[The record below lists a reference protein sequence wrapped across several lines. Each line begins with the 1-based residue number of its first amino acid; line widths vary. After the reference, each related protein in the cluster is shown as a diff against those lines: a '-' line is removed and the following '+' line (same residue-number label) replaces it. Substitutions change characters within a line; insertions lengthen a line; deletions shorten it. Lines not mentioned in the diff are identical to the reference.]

1 MFNTPRQT
9 HRYGTSG
16 SLTANNGFGSANFM
30 GDDPLA
36 NSTYDGLDPW
46 SSAPSPDLPPPPSA
60 VPPSPFAS
68 VLDEAKAPS
77 LYQKAFGVVNP
88 SGTGETSISSL
99 FRVLLTSGVSAS
111 TIDRIV
117 NLVSSRPR
125 VSKLEFFVA
134 LALVAL
140 AQTGKDISIE
150 QVASLAAQDALPVA
164 SLAAQD
170 ALPVPSLD
178 LGAIAPATSTFSSR
192 RDSVV
197 TSPRDA
203 MQPIYSSDD
212 PWQRV
217 TDTNGGNAS
226 LVNGAPSSVSGTGLP
241 REWWRRQERVQV
253 QLIGMQGFILKRY
266 MLYAVASDRGT
277 PVSRR
282 YSEFAFLWECLVRRY
297 PFRLLLQLP
306 PKRIGPDE
314 SFLEQRRQERA
325 STILKFCSV
334 RRALLIRYGSTKEP
348 PSNHPVI
355 KEDGLL
361 AVFLTEP
368 SLEQWRKH
376 NTLSLEEES
385 ASKRLD
391 KVEEMTIPSD
401 LEDKLK
407 IVRNKLSPVI
417 EQWQKICILAERLIK
432 RREAAAVRNPHAIFR
447 RSFLSSV
454 LTPSVPSSSSAA
466 SPTSSP
472 PASPV
477 SMVSSVLPV
486 LPSVSVFGSFASAPI
501 VGSARPDGS
510 ADGGFYTSYWEDS
523 QADLSRLTITLNA
536 LNELNAQCWRGDD
549 CELCSGVQSGL
560 GQVSNHI
567 GKQSD
572 NLDQRARVMSLSTLE
587 ALKSQRDLYIAMR
600 DLFLRH
606 DRLSSDNVERLKKR
620 IETTQ
625 SKLEGIRVAQKDGWE
640 QEVDRLS
647 GLVEHDQATIASLL
661 NRRIFIRYS
670 MWHELRVVLHNR
682 ENTLITQVVREFT
695 RDESAFAEVVLTNWN
710 SLAKAVENMP
720 YE

>member
-9 HRYGTSG
+9 QRYGTSG
-16 SLTANNGFGSANFM
+16 SLTANNGFGSASFM

-46 SSAPSPDLPPPPSA
+46 SSAPSPDIPPPPSSA
-60 VPPSPFAS
+60 PPSPFAS

-77 LYQKAFGVVNP
+77 LYQKAFSVVNP

-99 FRVLLTSGVSAS
+99 SRVLLTSGVSAS

-150 QVASLAAQDALPVA
+150 QVASLAAQDALPV
-164 SLAAQD
+164 
-170 ALPVPSLD
+170 PSLD

-192 RDSVV
+192 RDSMV
-197 TSPRDA
+197 TSPHDA
-203 MQPIYSSDD
+203 MQPTYSSDD

-282 YSEFAFLWECLVRRY
+282 YSEFAFLWDCLVRRY
-297 PFRLLLQLP
+297 PFRLLPQLP

-314 SFLEQRRQERA
+314 SFLEQRRRGLQRF
-325 STILKFCSV
+325 LNFV
-334 RRALLIRYGSTKEP
+334 V
-348 PSNHPVI
+348 NHPVI

-376 NTLSLEEES
+376 NAISLEEEP

-391 KVEEMTIPSD
+391 KVEEMAIPSD

-454 LTPSVPSSSSAA
+454 MTPSIPSSSSAA

-523 QADLSRLTITLNA
+523 QADLSRLTISLNA
-536 LNELNAQCWRGDD
+536 LNEVNAQCWRGDD
-549 CELCSGVQSGL
+549 CELCSGVRSGL
-560 GQVSNHI
+560 EQVSNHI

-695 RDESAFAEVVLTNWN
+695 RDESAFAEVVSTNWN
-710 SLAKAVENMP
+710 SLAEAVENMP